1 MAYRTDQWQNL
12 SSTGGEGAFSSS
24 TDAGGA
30 GYNIT
35 TKTDNQKFIYPR
47 RAVRTIS
54 SDGDVRTKELKRGYI
69 RNITAPEN
77 KMGLPTTKCAFQFN
91 PQYLVQS
98 VSQNTTILNF
108 LQQEPGQYAQ
118 PIPGNVTFNFDLFFD
133 RSMELNQ
140 PTAGVPPVN
149 PEDPWNA
156 APEHVGVLH
165 DIGVFFS
172 VIGVGLSEA
181 MKDVARNTLERRLT
195 AEINAQTLAQSE
207 DSTSTVSPEEQLAS
221 KMEDADT
228 FLKYNVGNTAFLLP
242 LPVRIVFSSL
252 YIVEGLVKDV
262 TVTFTKFNAAMVP
275 MQATLNILFE
285 AKYIGF
291 AKKDTFFTNVLADY
305 EDQELAG
312 SPFADIDIEPD
323 LLKAYVEA
331 IKSDLSTANIAL
343 VGNEFANRKEWFRHY
358 MPNEWGAST
367 HGYKEGSMLP
377 ALVSNQDLYGGGSQ
391 KIEERTDRTNLV
403 VGFPNAVSG
412 SRLINL
418 IDNESRTVGVTVSA
432 EGHLW
437 RIQDK
442 AFQDPNIKKLYDDV
456 KKYPNFTF
464 KNSMHLSPDRD
475 SPRREALRK
484 FYNAVRLEESSS
496 TTRTIPA
503 VTEPIED
510 QGGNTRVFSVVHK
523 VISGHIDDT
532 HIILENLKNKDGE
545 DVEVNVFSSGAEE
558 LGNLFRTGLTGR
570 VFAHEGLGYYDRS
583 IPRETQN
590 PDDQEDYLADKYPE
604 YNIGV
609 QDPNDPDFG
618 TEDNSTFKFLI
629 RYVLDV
635 TVEIDGAAIGPLRV
649 NDYVLID
656 EYGIADQVLLESPSH
671 VENSYSSAMQLKLDW
686 GSVTDD
692 ILEEVQADQAAELA
706 AQLDGLFEGL
716 DDFVF

>member
-12 SSTGGEGAFSSS
+12 SSTGGEGAFRSS

-54 SDGDVRTKELKRGYI
+54 SDGDVRVKELKRGYI

-195 AEINAQTLAQSE
+195 AEINAQTLAESE

-305 EDQELAG
+305 EDQELIS
-312 SPFADIDIEPD
+312 SPFADIDIDPD
-323 LLKAYVEA
+323 LLKLYVEA

-358 MPNEWGAST
+358 MPSEWGVST

-377 ALVSNQDLYGGGSQ
+377 LLVSNQDHYGGGTK

-412 SRLINL
+412 SKLIDL
-418 IDNESRTVGVTVSA
+418 IDNQNRTVGITVSA

-437 RIQDK
+437 RIQEK
-442 AFQDPNIKKLYDDV
+442 AFQDTNIKKLYDDV
-456 KKYPNFTF
+456 KRYTHFTSKNFI
-464 KNSMHLSPDRD
+464 HLPEDRD
-475 SPRREALRK
+475 SPRRDALRK
-484 FYNAVRLEESSS
+484 FYNAVRQY
-496 TTRTIPA
+496 TTPA

-532 HIILENLKNKDGE
+532 NIILENLLDKDGE
-545 DVEVNVFSSGAEE
+545 RVEVNVFSSGAEE
-558 LGNLFRTGLTGR
+558 LNNLFRTGLTGR

-590 PDDQEDYLADKYPE
+590 PDYQADKYPE

-609 QDPNDPDFG
+609 QDPNDPNFG
-618 TEDNSTFKFLI
+618 TEDNSSFKFLI
-629 RYVLDV
+629 RYLIDV

-692 ILEEVQADQAAELA
+692 ILQEVQDIEEQEEADQAAELA
-706 AQLDGLFEGL
+706 AQLEDLYEGL